1 MDTGSKTLAQL
12 SEENKETKYV
22 SLDTASHISGYTK
35 DYLERLCRL
44 NKVTYMLG
52 PNGAFV
58 IELESLLKETQA
70 ILLSYE
76 GVTFVEK
83 SELTEPVAQMGME
96 NTMLSSASREVD
108 TRVASL
114 TGEKDM
120 DHAPHRVFTER
131 ATREIPHFAL
141 SENEE
146 ATGTPFSF
154 VGRAVVSGVESQPV
168 KQQKAMPNAAVSQ
181 AIPEP
186 SKTVEQR
193 LPEKLQEKPQ
203 EKLQENKIEIPSEK
217 TIIPTIQSVVPPQE
231 VKPMQVVVPNAEPIA
246 LPAATILPTAMHIKV
261 MTEQKTESGAK
272 TTPVILGAQVV
283 LAPFEKISAPE
294 LMKEK
299 PRGNIGVPHAPTK
312 VKVIGDN
319 WDEALLGNETVNCA
333 THVQIKDDKP
343 NITSPY
349 RPIQTSIDR
358 EAHDD
363 PAPLFPVIEKKAQ
376 VPVIDAIVVE
386 EPKVVLRA
394 STESE
399 TVSTLASVGEQP
411 SVVQKTVVFD
421 PASAVAGAS
430 SQKIVPSSVV
440 MSNRIAAVDSVIGVD
455 AIPMRGIP
463 VAAVERED
471 RVPSKPALAA
481 IPMHEEEH
489 HLSIHEYH
497 PLMKSSGFNAVF
509 AVMLLGAS
517 FLMIGGTYLQ
527 SAGSSL
533 NSATYVAGVGAA
545 LDNASL
551 HNAAATA
558 TPASRFKEVGT
569 PVSGGVLPFSNDIIA
584 TSGEKTNTVIVQ
596 PVSRD
601 GSAGKAY
608 EFMVVPVAK

>member
-12 SEENKETKYV
+12 SEENKEIKYV

-44 NKVTYMLG
+44 NKVAYMLG

-58 IELESLLKETQA
+58 IELESLLRETQA

-83 SELTEPVAQMGME
+83 SELTEPVARMGMDT
-96 NTMLSSASREVD
+96 TMLSSASREVD

-120 DHAPHRVFTER
+120 DGSSHRVFTER
-131 ATREIPHFAL
+131 ATREIPHFAQ

-146 ATGTPFSF
+146 ATGNSFSF
-154 VGRAVVSGVESQPV
+154 VGRAVVSDVEPEYT
-168 KQQKAMPNAAVSQ
+168 KQQKAAPKVSVTP
-181 AIPEP
+181 ATPEP
-186 SKTVEQR
+186 VNIVDQK
-193 LPEKLQEKPQ
+193 LPEKPKEKLQEK
-203 EKLQENKIEIPSEK
+203 KVEIQAEK
-217 TIIPTIQSVVPPQE
+217 TMIPTVQTVVPPLE
-231 VKPMQVVVPNAEPIA
+231 VKPMQFIVPKAESTVTPIT
-246 LPAATILPTAMHIKV
+246 ATVPTAMHIKV
-261 MTEQKTESGAK
+261 MTEHEAESVAK
-272 TTPVILGAQVV
+272 TIPAVSGSQVV
-283 LAPFEKISAPE
+283 LAAFEKRSE
-294 LMKEK
+294 EEQTKEK

-312 VKVIGDN
+312 VKVMGDN
-319 WDEALLGNETVNCA
+319 WDEALLGNEKVKGT
-333 THVQIKDDKP
+333 THVQIKEDKQ

-363 PAPLFPVIEKKAQ
+363 PAPLFPPIERKVQA
-376 VPVIDAIVVE
+376 PVIDAIVAEV
-386 EPKVVLRA
+386 PKVTLHA
-394 STESE
+394 FSESE
-399 TVSTLASVGEQP
+399 QVVALAPVVEQP
-411 SVVQKTVVFD
+411 KVEQKTVVFD
-421 PASAVAGAS
+421 PASGVVAAS
-430 SQKIVPSSVV
+430 SQKIVPASVV

-455 AIPMRGIP
+455 AIPMKGIP
-463 VAAVERED
+463 LAVAAKED

-481 IPMHEEEH
+481 IPMHEEQH
-489 HLSIHEYH
+489 HLSIYEAH
-497 PLMKSSGFNAVF
+497 PLMKSTGFNAVF
-509 AVMLLGAS
+509 AVMLLSAS

-545 LDNASL
+545 IDNSVL
-551 HNAAATA
+551 QNDSAATIA
-558 TPASRFKEVGT
+558 ASRQREVGT
-569 PVSGGVLPFSNDIIA
+569 PESGGILPFSNDIVA
-584 TSGEKTNTVIVQ
+584 TSGERTNTVIVR

-601 GSAGKAY
+601 GSTGKAY